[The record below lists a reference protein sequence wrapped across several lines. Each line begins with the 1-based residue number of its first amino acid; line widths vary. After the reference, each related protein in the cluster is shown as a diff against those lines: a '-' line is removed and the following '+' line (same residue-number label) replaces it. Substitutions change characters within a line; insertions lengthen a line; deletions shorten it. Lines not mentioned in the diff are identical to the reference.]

1 MRRLTWV
8 LVPLLALAACT
19 GGTTASSKSP
29 PASGSTSKADY
40 QSKANA
46 VCATMNAKGN
56 SLQDPGTDQAKL
68 KQVVDQAIPITS
80 DGLAQLKQLP
90 LPKGDEATIQ
100 SFYAKLDKLIADL
113 RDESAALQANDLPK
127 ASQIAT
133 VFKTDSTAANDAANA
148 YGLTVCG
155 AG

>member
-1 MRRLTWV
+1 MRQLTWV
-8 LVPLLALAACT
+8 LVPVLALAACKGPT
-19 GGTTASSKSP
+19 KTATISRSE
-29 PASGSTSKADY
+29 Y
-40 QSKANA
+40 QTRANA
-46 VCATMNAKGN
+46 ICTSMNAKGN

-80 DGLAQLKQLP
+80 EGLAQLRQLP
-90 LPKGDEATIQ
+90 MPKGDEATIQ
-100 SFYAKLDKLIADL
+100 GFYAKLDKLITDL
-113 RDESAALQANDLPK
+113 KDESAALQANDLPR

-133 VFKTDSTAANDAANA
+133 AFKTDSTAANSAANA

>member
-1 MRRLTWV
+1 VRRLTWV
-8 LVPLLALAACT
+8 LVALLALAACK
-19 GGTTASSKSP
+19 GGTTASGPSP
-29 PASGSTSKADY
+29 SASVSRSEY

-46 VCATMNAKGN
+46 ICSTMNAKGN

-80 DGLAQLKQLP
+80 DGLAELRQLP
-90 LPKGDEATIQ
+90 MPKGDEATIEG
-100 SFYAKLDKLIADL
+100 FYAKLDKLIDDL
-113 RDESAALQANDLPK
+113 KEESAALQANDLPR
-127 ASQIAT
+127 ASAIAT
-133 VFKTDSTAANDAANA
+133 SFKTDSTAANNAANA

>member
-8 LVPLLALAACT
+8 SVALLALAACT
-19 GGTTASSKSP
+19 SRPVASRTSP
-29 PASGSTSKADY
+29 SPSATISRSEYRSR
-40 QSKANA
+40 ANA
-46 VCATMNAKGN
+46 ICASMNAKGN

-80 DGLAQLKQLP
+80 DGLAQLRQLP
-90 LPKGDEATIQ
+90 EPLGDEATIQ
-100 SFYAKLDKLIADL
+100 GFYAKLDKLIADL
-113 RDESAALQANDLPK
+113 KDESAALQANDLPK

-133 VFKTDSTAANDAANA
+133 TFKADSAAANSAANA

>member
-8 LVPLLALAACT
+8 LVAVLALAACT
-19 GGTTASSKSP
+19 SP
-29 PASGSTSKADY
+29 SRSPSATISRSDY
-40 QSKANA
+40 QARANA
-46 VCATMNAKGN
+46 ICSGMNAKGN

-80 DGLAQLKQLP
+80 DGLAQLRLLP
-90 LPKGDEATIQ
+90 QPKGDEATIQ
-100 SFYAKLDKLIADL
+100 GFFAKLDKLIADL
-113 RDESAALQANDLPK
+113 KDESAALQANDLPR
-127 ASQIAT
+127 ASQIAST
-133 VFKTDSTAANDAANA
+133 FKTDSTAANDAANA

>member
-8 LVPLLALAACT
+8 LVPVLALAACK
-19 GGTTASSKSP
+19 GGTTASGTSP
-29 PASGSTSKADY
+29 SASATLSRSGY
-40 QSKANA
+40 QAKANA
-46 VCATMNAKGN
+46 ICSGMNAKGN

-80 DGLAQLKQLP
+80 EGLAQLRQLP
-90 LPKGDEATIQ
+90 MPKGDEATIQ
-100 SFYAKLDKLIADL
+100 GFYAKLDKLIADL
-113 RDESAALQANDLPK
+113 KDESAALQANDLPR

-133 VFKTDSTAANDAANA
+133 TFKTDSTAANSAANA

>member
-1 MRRLTWV
+1 MMRRLTWV
-8 LVPLLALAACT
+8 LVPVLALAACKAK
-19 GGTTASSKSP
+19 TA
-29 PASGSTSKADY
+29 TISKADY
-40 QSKANA
+40 QAKANA
-46 VCATMNAKGN
+46 ICATMNAKGN

-80 DGLAQLKQLP
+80 DGLAQLRQLP
-90 LPKGDEATIQ
+90 QPKGDEATIQ
-100 SFYAKLDKLIADL
+100 SFFAKLDKLIADL

-133 VFKTDSTAANDAANA
+133 NFKTDSTAANDAANA

>member
-1 MRRLTWV
+1 MRQLTWV
-8 LVPLLALAACT
+8 LVPVLALAACK
-19 GGTTASSKSP
+19 GAKTAAPSRSE
-29 PASGSTSKADY
+29 Y
-40 QSKANA
+40 QAKANA
-46 VCATMNAKGN
+46 ICSSMNTKGN

-80 DGLAQLKQLP
+80 DGLAQLRQLP
-90 LPKGDEATIQ
+90 QPKGDEATIQ
-100 SFYAKLDKLIADL
+100 GFYAKLDKLIADL
-113 RDESAALQANDLPK
+113 KDESAALQANDLRR

-133 VFKTDSTAANDAANA
+133 AFKTDSAAANSAANA

>member
-1 MRRLTWV
+1 M
-8 LVPLLALAACT
+8 LVPLLALAACK
-19 GGTTASSKSP
+19 GGTTASGTSP
-29 PASGSTSKADY
+29 SATISRADY
-40 QSKANA
+40 QARANA
-46 VCATMNAKGN
+46 ICSGMNARGN

-80 DGLAQLKQLP
+80 DGLAQLRRLP
-90 LPKGDEATIQ
+90 MPKGDEATIQ
-100 SFYAKLDKLIADL
+100 GFYAKLDKLIADL
-113 RDESAALQANDLPK
+113 KDESAALQANDLPK

-133 VFKTDSTAANDAANA
+133 NFKTDSTAANDAANA

>member
-8 LVPLLALAACT
+8 LLPVLALAACT
-19 GGTTASSKSP
+19 GGTKTATSP
-29 PASGSTSKADY
+29 SPSGTISRSDY
-40 QSKANA
+40 QAKANA
-46 VCATMNAKGN
+46 ICSSMNAKGN

-80 DGLAQLKQLP
+80 DGLAQLRQLP
-90 LPKGDEATIQ
+90 QPKGDEATIQ
-100 SFYAKLDKLIADL
+100 AFFAKLDKLIADL
-113 RDESAALQANDLPK
+113 KDESAALQANDLSK
-127 ASQIAT
+127 ASQVAT
-133 VFKTDSTAANDAANA
+133 TFKTDSTAANDAANA

>member
-8 LVPLLALAACT
+8 LVPVLALGAC
-19 GGTTASSKSP
+19 SSKAKTATISR
-29 PASGSTSKADY
+29 SDY
-40 QSKANA
+40 QAKANA
-46 VCATMNAKGN
+46 ICSSMNAKGN

-80 DGLAQLKQLP
+80 DGVAQLRKLP
-90 LPKGDEATIQ
+90 EPKGDEATIEG
-100 SFYAKLDKLIADL
+100 FYAKLDKLIGDL
-113 RDESAALQANDLPK
+113 KDESAALQANDLPK

-133 VFKTDSTAANDAANA
+133 TFKTDSTAANDAANA

-155 AG
+155 SS

>member
-8 LVPLLALAACT
+8 LVPMLALAACK
-19 GGTTASSKSP
+19 GGTTASP
-29 PASGSTSKADY
+29 PSASATVSRSDY
-40 QSKANA
+40 QAKANA
-46 VCATMNAKGN
+46 ICSSMNTKGN

-80 DGLAQLKQLP
+80 DGLAQLRQLP
-90 LPKGDEATIQ
+90 EPKGDEATIQ
-100 SFYAKLDKLIADL
+100 AFYAKLDKLIADL
-113 RDESAALQANDLPK
+113 KDESAALQANDLRR

-133 VFKTDSTAANDAANA
+133 AFKTDSAAANSAANA